1 MNRSCSRRNDRLKPI
16 RYNQIKDCIQ
26 NGKNEGRD
34 IQWQSD
40 TAHSIYDTSII
51 H

>member
-26 NGKNEGRD
+26 NSKNEGRD
-34 IQWQSD
+34 IQWQSAATHGIPD
-40 TAHSIYDTSII
+40 I
-51 H
+51 HVIL